1 MEGIPLDIILMD
13 IQMPVIDG
21 YEATS
26 RIREKFPDLPIIAQT
41 AYALPHDNLKCFEVG
56 CNDYISKPINA
67 HLLKKKIDELL
78 NVYVKNSLP
87 PV

>member
-1 MEGIPLDIILMD
+1 M
-13 IQMPVIDG
+13 
-21 YEATS
+21 S
-26 RIREKFPDLPIIAQT
+26 EKYLFLLNSKNRVFGVDSPIIAQT

-78 NVYVKNSLP
+78 NVYVKNS
-87 PV
+87 

>member
-1 MEGIPLDIILMD
+1 M
-13 IQMPVIDG
+13 
-21 YEATS
+21 YEATL

-67 HLLKKKIDELL
+67 HLLKKKIDDLL
-78 NVYVKNSLP
+78 NVYVKSS
-87 PV
+87 